1 MSITREA
8 KAKRS
13 KSNNIKQKSNKKSS
27 KKKCLP
33 EAVESMTG
41 SSDSDSARVYYA
53 GGKGKD

>member
-13 KSNNIKQKSNKKSS
+13 KSNNINKRAIKNRAKRNICPRLSR
-27 KKKCLP
+27 
-33 EAVESMTG
+33 VSMTG
-41 SSDSDSARVYYA
+41 SSDSDSVYYA